1 MASERWMSKEFGSMT
16 MELYLER
23 AERLGVCVVFLCC
36 IGHLRSYTSTL
47 ESGGMVGSQTITRY
61 AGDRCA

>member
-1 MASERWMSKEFGSMT
+1 

-23 AERLGVCVVFLCC
+23 AERLEACVVFLCW
-36 IGHLRSYTSTL
+36 IGRVRYYTSTL

-61 AGDRCA
+61 ARERCAYARRFRGVQY